1 MVCIIVTP
9 TRIIQKTFLFKANT
23 GYLHSKVFTCVVVN
37 LSASRNRMH
46 FLISGFNVSL
56 MASYFRQ
63 SGLSC
68 CPHIVLAE
76 D

>member
-1 MVCIIVTP
+1 M
-9 TRIIQKTFLFKANT
+9 
-23 GYLHSKVFTCVVVN
+23 GYLRTKIFNSVVVN
-37 LSASRNRMH
+37 LSVGRNRTK

-68 CPHIVLAE
+68 CSHIVE